1 MYTIVTV
8 VFYIVNGRMLQ
19 QRIVRYNGNDKEIFD
34 RFVALC
40 SPVNSTLKLSTDN
53 GKTTAT
59 ITSKD

>member
-8 VFYIVNGRMLQ
+8 AFYTVNGRTLQ
-19 QRIVRYNGNDKEIFD
+19 QRIVRYSGNSEEIFN

-40 SPVNSTLKLSTDN
+40 SPVNSTLELSTDN

-59 ITSKD
+59 ITSKE

>member
-8 VFYIVNGRMLQ
+8 AFYTVNGRTLQ
-19 QRIVRYNGNDKEIFD
+19 QRIVRYNGNSEKIFN

-40 SPVNSTLKLSTDN
+40 SPVNSTLELSTDN